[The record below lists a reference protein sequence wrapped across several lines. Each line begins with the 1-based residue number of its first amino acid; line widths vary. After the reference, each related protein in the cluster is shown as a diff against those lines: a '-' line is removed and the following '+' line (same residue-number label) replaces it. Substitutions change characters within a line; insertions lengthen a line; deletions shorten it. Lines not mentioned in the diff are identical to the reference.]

1 MTNINFIIA
10 LGTVFIVYAVFS
22 NIYWKSKIKEK
33 SKQVKEAQAQVIQM
47 EKMSSVGILAAG
59 IAHEINNPLGFLIS
73 NLDSLKKHS
82 QDLEGGLLS
91 ADSSVKILEEV
102 GLMIEE
108 SLEGALRIK
117 RIVSDL
123 RTFSR
128 RSEFQETLVDINQ
141 ILELVLSIVWNEIK
155 YKISLAKDY
164 KASTNILAD
173 PTQLTQ
179 VFLNIIINSAQAI
192 DDKGSINISTYE
204 DSGNV
209 YVKMSDTGCGMPKE
223 VLNKIF
229 DPFFSTK
236 KTTGLGL
243 YVSYNIIKKH
253 GGDIKVESQERY
265 GTTFII
271 CLPKQKNGGENEKN
285 I

>member
-1 MTNINFIIA
+1 MINVNFIIA
-10 LGTVFIVYAVFS
+10 SGIIFILYAIFI
-22 NIYWKSKIKEK
+22 NNYWKSKVREK

-47 EKMSSVGILAAG
+47 EKMSSIGILAAG

-73 NLDSLKKHS
+73 NLDSLKNNY
-82 QDLEGGLLS
+82 QDLAGGLVS
-91 ADSSVKILEEV
+91 ADKSLKILDEMR
-102 GLMIEE
+102 LMTEE

-128 RSEFQETLVDINQ
+128 RSESQECDVDINQ

-155 YKISLAKDY
+155 FKISLAKDY
-164 KASTNILAD
+164 QASTNILGD

-179 VFLNIIINSAQAI
+179 VFLNIIINSTQAI
-192 DDKGSINISTYE
+192 EDKGVINISTYE
-204 DSGNV
+204 DPGNI
-209 YVKMSDTGCGMPKE
+209 YAKISDTGCGIPKE
-223 VLNKIF
+223 VLIKIF

-243 YVSYNIIKKH
+243 YVSYNIIKNH
-253 GGDIKVESQERY
+253 GGDIKVESKEGS
-265 GTTFII
+265 GTTFIV
-271 CLPKQKNGGENEKN
+271 CLPKQKREA
-285 I
+285 